1 MLDKLPVEIQVD
13 ILLSNPNSSLKLVN
27 SHFYM
32 LYNDLYYNKIISTFG
47 EDIINV
53 IIRVL
58 PWLKTYI
65 KTLDVFRF
73 DCRNIICSRLNLPYD
88 DQVTDL
94 HKDKKKVENQRK
106 KIKLE
111 ENLNVAYIKDSWKY
125 IYSLLKN
132 KRLFAEYSDYRIDQ
146 PTNYVFQHFV
156 EINRTYLL
164 SYNKSLWLSP
174 GTYNLNVGLV
184 IKHGNGLGTTKF
196 EIKFENDNNEIITQT
211 FYPPTNVN
219 DILPKKQFCLLR
231 LGEFTIPEPPPP
243 PPPKQDYSHEHDIEE
258 EDEDFDD
265 LINVPRSNPHLSHLA
280 QRARTSGNDFNFNN
294 NFNNPNYNNFNNQNT
309 HHLHHH
315 QSHSALNP
323 HQTSS
328 GSQSNLTNLH
338 RNSFQ
343 NSNINSNSYM
353 NLNSYSNLNSL
364 GHSRGGSIG
373 SIGNSFDFNNSRSN
387 SLPTII
393 SNTSL
398 ASLNTT
404 NTVLSSNPVNRTLSE
419 ENEDEDQSNN
429 YHPKLVKVELVMEE
443 IGLYLK
449 SGFRIYFIDVA
460 QPTSLFNEFDL
471 LYYSVRETDYR
482 YFINIPLKN
491 FYKALNHVQNGGK
504 FQDTSVENAGGKYGD
519 GDPFDIRDEYD
530 TEFLSESLN
539 TSDDNQAESE
549 QSQKSW
555 DHLTKDENAKDKQL
569 MRYSDF
575 YYNRSFIRRYFK
587 FNTIY
592 QRRQFVNKYGDFDI
606 DWKKGENKNFNAIN
620 EIDSYSHSDLTNLT
634 VGPDDNRACAYDL
647 YGLKWK
653 MLPLGQL

>member
-1 MLDKLPVEIQVD
+1 MLDRLPVEIQVD

-53 IIRVL
+53 IIKVL

-65 KTLDVFRF
+65 KSLDVFRF
-73 DCRNIICSRLNLPYD
+73 TCRNIICSRLNLPYD
-88 DQVTDL
+88 EEATEDRKGKNL
-94 HKDKKKVENQRK
+94 FEHERK

-196 EIKFENDNNEIITQT
+196 EVKFENDNNEVITQT

-231 LGEFTIPEPPPP
+231 LGEFTIPEPSPPP
-243 PPPKQDYSHEHDIEE
+243 ANPSASQEPDIEE
-258 EDEDFDD
+258 EDEEFDE

-280 QRARTSGNDFNFNN
+280 QRARTSGNDFNFNS
-294 NFNNPNYNNFNNQNT
+294 NFNNPNFNNFNNQNT

-315 QSHSALNP
+315 HSHSTLNP
-323 HQTSS
+323 HQNSNN
-328 GSQSNLTNLH
+328 SQSNLSNLH
-338 RNSFQ
+338 RNSLQ
-343 NSNINSNSYM
+343 NSTLNGSYM

-364 GHSRGGSIG
+364 GHSRGGSIS

-404 NTVLSSNPVNRTLSE
+404 NTVLSSNPINRSLSE
-419 ENEDEDQSNN
+419 EDEEEFNNNN

-504 FQDTSVENAGGKYGD
+504 FQDTSVEHVGGVYGA
-519 GDPFDIRDEYD
+519 GDPYEIQDEYD
-530 TEFLSESLN
+530 DEFLSQSLN
-539 TSDDNQAESE
+539 ESDESDINKR
-549 QSQKSW
+549 QKSISV
-555 DHLTKDENAKDKQL
+555 KGSNNAEDKQL
-569 MRYSDF
+569 IKYSDF

-592 QRRQFVNKYGDFDI
+592 QRRQFVNKYGDFEI

-634 VGPDDNRACAYDL
+634 VGPDENRACSYDL